1 MIPNLLFII
10 FSSVM
15 LFSALMVI
23 SLQHP
28 VRSAL
33 FLVVCFFSA
42 TGLWLLL
49 SAEFLAL
56 ILVLVY
62 VGAVMTL
69 FLFVVMTINIDI
81 ASLRQPYLKYYLPIG
96 LLITAFLTALLI
108 YVLKPHNFI

>member
-69 FLFVVMTINIDI
+69 FLFVVMTISMKVVNKQEGFV
-81 ASLRQPYLKYYLPIG
+81 RYLPFAALIL
-96 LLITAFLTALLI
+96 LLI
-108 YVLKPHNFI
+108 VGFIIMV